1 MPATP
6 SPQNFSSSPQNAPLL
21 QMKGIALHF
30 DGHAVLENINL
41 NLNEGEIVTVIGPN
55 GAGKSSL
62 VSLVVG
68 LQNPS
73 AGSITRQAKLRIGY
87 MPQKLTINP
96 QLPLSTQRFLSL
108 CGNNTT
114 LKAAVARLSIEC
126 LLKTPVQKLSG
137 GEMQR
142 VLLARALMKNPQLL
156 VLDEPAQGVDVAGQ
170 AELYHLLGELR
181 DELGCGVL
189 MVSHDLHIVMAQT
202 DQVLCLNKHVC
213 CHGEPESVS
222 QHPEYLQL
230 FGKKAAADIAIYT
243 HNHDHQHDIHGDV
256 VQPGAAADAHQHCQ
270 HDHSSHK
277 H

>member
-1 MPATP
+1 MPALP
-6 SPQNFSSSPQNAPLL
+6 SPLIQLKDINLSFNDNVVL
-21 QMKGIALHF
+21 QS
-30 DGHAVLENINL
+30 INL
-41 NLNEGEIVTVIGPN
+41 NLNKGEIVTVIGPN

-62 VSLVVG
+62 VSIVVG
-68 LQNPS
+68 LQAPTS
-73 AGSITRQAKLRIGY
+73 GEIERKPKLRIGY
-87 MPQKLTINP
+87 MPQKITIDP
-96 QLPLSTQRFLSL
+96 QLPLNTQRFLSL
-108 CGNNTT
+108 CGNTAA
-114 LKAAVARLSIEC
+114 LKTAVQRLDIEC

-142 VLLARALMKNPQLL
+142 VLLARALMNKPELL

-170 AELYHLLGELR
+170 AELYHLLGQLR
-181 DELGCGVL
+181 HELGCSVL

-230 FGKKAAADIAIYT
+230 FGKQAAEDIAIYT

-256 VQPGAAADAHQHCQ
+256 VEAGQHSCQ